1 MSGKK
6 RRIARRRREAL
17 AHDRPPADRAAE
29 IRRRRRRRV
38 RPARIVLAMDRVWL
52 VAETKARWSAR
63 AARDLEAAGIA
74 TFEPREEVELT
85 SAQGRRRTA
94 RVPLL
99 HRTVFVGLRDD
110 DDLARVEGHPGIARV
125 LFRDGRA
132 VVIAPAVLQG
142 FADAITGHGDR
153 GSGGQETGN
162 EETGNEETGNEEA
175 VRAVL
180 FALGDG
186 VRVTEGPLK
195 ALSGTVEGVDPAR
208 RRYRVAL
215 SLFGRETP
223 VTLDKEQIERD

>member
-1 MSGKK
+1 MSNGK
-6 RRIARRRREAL
+6 RRIARRRREALAHRAL

-38 RPARIVLAMDRVWL
+38 RPVRVVLAADRVWM
-52 VAETKARWSAR
+52 VAETKARWAAR

-74 TFEPREEVELT
+74 AFDPREEVELT
-85 SAQGRRRTA
+85 SPAGRRRTA
-94 RVPLL
+94 RVSLL
-99 HRTVFVGLRDD
+99 HRTIFVGLRDD
-110 DDLARVEGHPGIARV
+110 ADLARVEAHPGIDRI

-132 VVIAPAVLQG
+132 VVIAAGVLQG
-142 FADAITGHGDR
+142 FADAITGHGGRESHDA
-153 GSGGQETGN
+153 
-162 EETGNEETGNEEA
+162 EA

-186 VRVTEGPLK
+186 VRVTGGPL
-195 ALSGTVEGVDPAR
+195 ATLSGTVEGVDPAR

-223 VTLDKEQIERD
+223 VTLDEDQIERD

>member
-38 RPARIVLAMDRVWL
+38 RHVRIVLAADRVWL
-52 VAETKARWSAR
+52 VAETRPRWAAR
-63 AARDLEAAGIA
+63 AARDCEAAGIP

-85 SAQGRRRTA
+85 SPSGRRRTA

-99 HRTVFVGLRDD
+99 HRTLFVGLRDD

-132 VVIAPAVLQG
+132 VVIAPSVLQA
-142 FADAITGHGDR
+142 FADAVTGHG
-153 GSGGQETGN
+153 SGTEDDDA
-162 EETGNEETGNEEA
+162 EA
-175 VRAVL
+175 VTALL
-180 FALGDG
+180 FALGDD
-186 VRVTEGPLK
+186 VRVTAGPLA
-195 ALSGTVEGVDPAR
+195 ALRGTVEGIDPAR

-223 VTLDKEQIERD
+223 AVLDEDQIARD

>member
-1 MSGKK
+1 MTKGK

-17 AHDRPPADRAAE
+17 AHDRPPVDRAVE

-38 RPARIVLAMDRVWL
+38 RPARIVLCADRVWL
-52 VAETKARWSAR
+52 VAETRPRWAAR
-63 AARDLEAAGIA
+63 AARDLEAIGIA
-74 TFEPREEVELT
+74 AFDPREEIELT
-85 SAQGRRRTA
+85 SPSGHRRTA

-99 HRTVFVGLRDD
+99 HRLVFVGLRDD
-110 DDLARVEGHPGIARV
+110 ADLARVEAHPGVDRV

-142 FADAITGHGDR
+142 FADAITGHGRKDGR
-153 GSGGQETGN
+153 EGDDADGGDA
-162 EETGNEETGNEEA
+162 EA
-175 VRAVL
+175 VAALL

-186 VRVTEGPLK
+186 VRVATGPLA
-195 ALSGTVEGVDPAR
+195 ALSGTVEGIDPAR

-223 VTLDKEQIERD
+223 VVLDEDRIVREPDDRA

>member
-1 MSGKK
+1 MTGKK

-17 AHDRPPADRAAE
+17 AHDRPPDAGRAAE
-29 IRRRRRRRV
+29 IRRRRRRRL
-38 RPARIVLAMDRVWL
+38 RPARVVLAADRVWM
-52 VAETKARWSAR
+52 VAETRARWAAR

-74 TFEPREEVELT
+74 AFDPREEVELT
-85 SAQGRRRTA
+85 SATGRRRTA

-99 HRTVFVGLRDD
+99 HRTLFVGLRDD
-110 DDLARVEGHPGIARV
+110 GDLARVEAHPGIDRI

-132 VVIAPAVLQG
+132 VVVAASVLQG
-142 FADAITGHGDR
+142 FADAIAGHDGEE
-153 GSGGQETGN
+153 GGG
-162 EETGNEETGNEEA
+162 EEA

-186 VRVTEGPLK
+186 VRVVDGPLA
-195 ALSGTVEGVDPAR
+195 ALRGTVEGIEPGR

-223 VTLDKEQIERD
+223 ALLDEDKIARD

>member
-1 MSGKK
+1 MSKPT

-17 AHDRPPADRAAE
+17 ARNHPPADRADE

-38 RPARIVLAMDRVWL
+38 RPVRIVLAADRVWM
-52 VAETKARWSAR
+52 VAETKARWAAR

-74 TFEPREEVELT
+74 TFDPREEVELT
-85 SAQGRRRTA
+85 SPTGRRRTA

-99 HRTVFVGLRDD
+99 HRMLFVGLRDD
-110 DDLARVEGHPGIARV
+110 ADLARVEAHPGIDRI

-132 VVIAPAVLQG
+132 VIIAAGVLQG
-142 FADAITGHGDR
+142 FADAITGYGGHR
-153 GSGGQETGN
+153 GIPGGEDAGHA
-162 EETGNEETGNEEA
+162 EA

-186 VRVTEGPLK
+186 VRVIGGPLA

-223 VTLDKEQIERD
+223 VVLDEDQLARD

>member
-1 MSGKK
+1 MSGRK

-38 RPARIVLAMDRVWL
+38 RPARIVLAADRVWL
-52 VAETKARWSAR
+52 VAETRPRWAAR
-63 AARDLEAAGIA
+63 AARDCEAADIP

-85 SAQGRRRTA
+85 SPSGRRRTA

-99 HRTVFVGLRDD
+99 HRTLFVGLRDD
-110 DDLARVEGHPGIARV
+110 DDLARVEGHPGIARM

-132 VVIAPAVLQG
+132 VVIAATVLQA
-142 FADAITGHGDR
+142 FADAITGHG
-153 GSGGQETGN
+153 G
-162 EETGNEETGNEEA
+162 EEEGDEEA
-175 VRAVL
+175 VTALL
-180 FALGDG
+180 FALGDD
-186 VRVTEGPLK
+186 VRVTSGPLA
-195 ALSGTVEGVDPAR
+195 ALRGTVEGIDPAR

-223 VTLDKEQIERD
+223 AVLDEEQIARD

>member
-1 MSGKK
+1 MTKGK

-17 AHDRPPADRAAE
+17 AHDRAPADRAAE

-38 RPARIVLAMDRVWL
+38 RPGRTVIAADRVWL
-52 VAETKARWSAR
+52 VAETKPRWAAR
-63 AARDLEAAGIA
+63 AARDLDAIGIA
-74 TFEPREEVELT
+74 AFDPREEVELT
-85 SAQGRRRTA
+85 SPSGRRRTA

-99 HRTVFVGLRDD
+99 HRLVFVGLRDD
-110 DDLARVEGHPGIARV
+110 ADLARVEAHPGIDRV

-142 FADAITGHGDR
+142 FADAITGHG
-153 GSGGQETGN
+153 GGRDGAPEGAD
-162 EETGNEETGNEEA
+162 EEA

-180 FALGDG
+180 FALGDD
-186 VRVTEGPLK
+186 VRVATGPLA
-195 ALSGTVEGVDPAR
+195 ALRGTVEGIDPAR

-223 VTLDKEQIERD
+223 VMLDEDQIARE

>member
-1 MSGKK
+1 MSKPK

-17 AHDRPPADRAAE
+17 ARNHPPADRAAE

-38 RPARIVLAMDRVWL
+38 RPARIVLAADRVWM
-52 VAETKARWSAR
+52 VAETRARWAAR

-74 TFEPREEVELT
+74 VFDPREEVELT
-85 SAQGRRRTA
+85 SPTGRRRTA

-99 HRTVFVGLRDD
+99 HRTLFVGLRDD
-110 DDLARVEGHPGIARV
+110 ADLVQVEAHPGIDRI

-132 VVIAPAVLQG
+132 VVIAASVLQG
-142 FADAITGHGDR
+142 FADAITGHGDHR
-153 GSGGQETGN
+153 GAPGGEESGQA
-162 EETGNEETGNEEA
+162 EA

-186 VRVTEGPLK
+186 VRVTDGPLK
-195 ALSGTVEGVDPAR
+195 ALTGKVEDVDPAR

-223 VTLDKEQIERD
+223 VVLDEDQIARD